1 MPNTNIYTENP
12 LFTAGVGEDVT
23 ATEEQMNEE
32 YKNSPIT
39 FREKYGDA
47 LFNAYT
53 QQAAALG
60 KQASAEGAAAA
71 RSLGEAIQD
80 SMINLGAGA
89 FGGTVDLFAGL
100 AGVGGALG
108 SEKSKELAEWL
119 SSGSQA
125 IYEGA
130 DSWASSAQDA
140 QKRAYAA
147 RQQALKNRTDRQR
160 REDLANGT
168 SEVVANARHIAR
180 NFFGGAGNILE
191 DGGMLLNMGSQA
203 LGSMVPSWIAS
214 AGIGAAAK
222 GLKAVAAKTVPDA
235 VDTAVD
241 VADASNK
248 FTQYLAKSAP
258 WMAASGAVEGGGA
271 YAQQLQEGLSTP
283 ITTLIDHSPEF
294 NSRVTELMKQGIP
307 QPQAQEQARRDMAFA
322 AAEQAGIRTAATAA
336 ITGAM
341 TAKLAKPFE
350 RSGRWTQ
357 RLGEGLTEPLEE
369 TITEGA
375 TQYHQNVA
383 TKDFLDARKNVV
395 EDLGQSAAEGL
406 VGGLGVTGLQMAPQ
420 SAIDAIGEVGSGI
433 AGVARRAWDSRSNS
447 IGKIEQRATASVD
460 AAQRA
465 VEAAGNTMPPIVQ
478 GSTQD
483 RNLTAI
489 IGDLPGY
496 NEAIFKRRPNNN
508 GYAITSDDAVNILDQ
523 IQRDKEI
530 VSATPDDGKA
540 ELKKTKENTLKSLN
554 EFERGVQWFLHDMIT
569 TQRANHKSGTPL
581 DETELLG
588 EAQYFSS
595 LATTNLD
602 RAKKE
607 FFKRPKGDQV
617 QLRGFSSKNST
628 IQRGLNL
635 LFDRNKNVSDKTT
648 ANRNTANTS
657 RISPVAPGTSTVN
670 ASSVAQ
676 GTTADTS
683 KTTTSTISS
692 ASPLT
697 ENTSV
702 PLNQENK
709 SIATESSEETST
721 AEPTTEQSQFS
732 AQTSNNPISIT
743 EVAGFTDKDFDAVGF
758 TESFEQVASEEIKA
772 NPEQEAGLASDGS
785 KAFSYRKNGDIYI
798 ERNGK
803 TFKVPK
809 EIANT
814 LLNQNASTEDST
826 AAQQRI
832 NKALARSTGDVFNV
846 KLSDNR
852 VAPVEVNNGIIYGN
866 GVNIPLTEDER
877 DTYNWE
883 GTTQEEKR
891 DIVRQALE
899 RGLGFAPTRH
909 AETLDP
915 TLLEKQGYFWDSTDR
930 QAKPYAPA
938 NVIQR
943 FKEVMGEFLSSL
955 IVPVKRPLL
964 LWDAESPVQALRDFI
979 KDPNNVKNLFR
990 ENKFTNS
997 AIITEKLYTREEV
1010 DKKGKRIRRKH
1021 SPLDQNT
1028 DSFFNGKVSSPDEEI
1043 NYLMK
1048 HGSLADQIMGMTNP
1062 KGTFAP
1068 FFYSNFSL
1076 EFDEDTPQAVKDFF
1090 EKTNSK
1096 ILEKFKK
1103 NIPEICLL
1111 ASIQSLARLG
1121 DIPHM
1126 LNETEM
1132 QRYGYD
1138 PETLWAAL
1146 GENILSQVIE
1156 PMATQTI
1163 MTSIRKML
1171 GVAIS
1176 NDATEKEYSEILGF
1190 LALRTARALINQG
1203 ALHVRDFPIK
1213 MDDGTESGESI
1224 KGVSVDKAY
1233 KDLFRAKGDILEAL
1247 LDPNY
1252 KNTWS
1257 DRAFEAVPY
1266 MLHIN
1271 ARLRP
1276 AAVANIRR
1284 ENMVEGRVD
1293 RPLFNLFRIAGHP
1306 ADYEE
1311 RNVAP
1316 YAPFLGIGG
1325 ANDSNRGLYNG
1336 NTYESEMGRQINA
1349 RLAFEQ
1355 LEEIAIVGEAT
1366 NRNVEDV
1373 PVFYDNAAVRSGRV
1387 MQIGAATPQG
1397 NKILRV
1403 AISYAD
1409 NPNIN
1414 LKDENVLSDWKLALA
1429 QSLGAKVSDKSVK
1442 ESLKQADAFIEHVK
1456 SLLKTE
1462 DFADFY
1468 QMIQGVAPELRKKGN
1483 EYIAYDEIVQQVMD
1497 AANKQD
1503 IGLQVNDIYG
1513 INGLVEVVRYL
1524 NASEVD
1530 HGNFHSNLTLEIDG
1544 KSDGPSNI
1552 NTFLGSSMG
1561 AFTRRWAKT
1570 SYKTG
1575 NFYGVNATTQG
1586 ASTADS
1592 LASKVLG
1599 TGGNDLHSEVAKE
1612 AIPEKIKL
1620 RMMNAINTLKGKKTA
1635 AEKAQAK
1642 HFLTVLHHIIEIYR
1656 LRGKVSFNPI
1666 KLTYSAASGKT
1677 EVLTASLAKTSDP
1690 LTFDRELS
1698 KVLTTI
1704 IPYGSAVTG
1713 SSRNLVDQLL
1723 TDIYQNISNDL
1734 KDIAYGRSKKTVNEE
1749 LKLLKEL
1756 FRFAYNKRTGA
1767 FSVRDSIPASEVK
1780 HLVPNY
1786 PAPEA
1791 IDSEAESQG
1800 GMIGHYDKE
1809 EHEFI
1814 EEDSIRNFTV
1824 TPSGIDHLTELFIPV
1839 FGEPAHSAVTEV
1851 LGEDAMRGAQ
1861 LIATVSEILT
1871 IVSQGVQTE
1880 ELNKAGGDFR
1890 NLTQKALYK
1899 VQQTINR
1906 FSPRYDFPSG
1916 VTAFVRKENYI
1927 TNQNTLVK
1935 DSKTGL
1941 SIYPSHSKIISSGVS
1956 GSPLTVQ
1963 AMGDASTIMY
1973 FMSALAREG
1982 LKGAKKVFDGVYV
1995 PPGYLET
2002 MATLLNESSS
2012 LGQKQLAFKVVE
2024 NTLVRVGKD
2033 LKKRYKN
2040 LENLDPIEAVTV
2052 SVANFLSGST
2062 LSGDVRSGDKT
2073 EQTESYKR
2081 LHASIQDFFSPKA
2094 FIDDMNIL
2102 RKEARGGRIH
2112 SRDYKTNDKD
2122 IKAQL
2127 TYDLRNLFDEL
2138 ATVVLNEEIQHETL
2152 NRIPKA
2158 IQHMSGPEVAYLEK
2172 NPISVSKAEKL
2183 LAKYNALPGVKAFAD
2198 FEDMMVGFLN
2208 RLAREEVI
2216 PEIVKKYKL
2225 TDQQVEKL
2233 NRLTGRNEGNSGYFE
2248 LTDDGI
2254 YKELKDLFEVTEKE
2268 PFFSQNKSPA
2278 LQEVDRDI
2286 IKNAFD
2292 TLGKNKTPEG
2302 VYRSLYN
2309 KIQAILPENTR
2320 VFFAGS
2326 KNNLPAKVRNKFT
2339 NPKQKAIYVQEN
2351 GESRIYILDESTI
2364 YDARQPEIAELIAHE
2379 ATHAAVGYMLHMYYN
2394 GSDSL
2399 TNEQKSAIQNLERL
2413 LEDFMN
2419 EDAWQGKTPAP
2430 QIVRLREI
2438 LSGIK
2443 DPAERMDEAIAYICT
2458 NGRLMNAI
2466 AERQLKDGEQHRK
2479 RFWDLVKQVV
2489 TAAQKAWKKLIRIVT
2504 NSPTDKAL
2512 SFDQAYREHFADP
2525 VDFLTYWGTNTLIL
2539 VNAEQQINPD
2549 DRLKRRSV
2557 TKNIVRAGT
2566 SLEPGKGF
2574 FRKSDFFKALR
2585 NITRS
2590 RVLFDTV
2597 SQKGIYWG
2605 KNLSQQKVGQAYKEE
2620 LAKILSYRELILSHA
2635 KNFLEN
2641 PEDFADAVVA
2651 FMTRGIMTQKDEYL
2665 LFRMQQELMDKLNE
2679 YSFISDPIAATKEE
2693 LDDSVAIYKL
2703 LDGSSTFYERL
2714 PNELPDS
2721 FNPEAKESA
2730 IFLALALT
2738 QNSVSNAIGKV
2749 QINEPTKKQLKIT
2762 DPLESLGNLSDEILT
2777 KWTKELA
2784 DNKTISDSLKVV
2796 LEEGEQ
2802 LAKGTDIDLDTKNFF
2817 KSVDRILAEG
2827 IAGLTSLFNKD
2838 FGENLRE
2845 MFKTINDYP
2854 ILGYFQTTETIRKGL
2869 NQFQSTK
2876 VASLVKDIYGRTPSL
2891 TDVEVSFKRVKGYL
2905 DRWRKDTLEED
2916 PELLKKQFKN
2926 HKITTH
2932 LKRFLHRTILR
2943 TGIHTLDEKVAQK
2956 VLTNESE
2963 LDLEIDRVGNQIKEL
2978 SSEYGD
2984 LYIQKCRQL
2993 ANYLTGNRQAG
3004 HNLLTSPEAISR
3016 LLGETSVAMVEA
3028 PEGIVPLLGQM
3039 ISLLSIKNFT
3049 EGDRSFMQDLFKTD
3063 KDAMLS
3069 MIRQYK
3075 EVMEAEERKVAQTK
3089 NKYYPYNYLFGWMP
3103 KGASATGRLV
3113 YATRDQVKFYE
3124 KQGYTNLGRYQNSNI
3139 DPSEPVFRMYCKH
3152 PLEQEYQEGLFQG
3165 INQTSKGML
3174 HKNLSRN
3181 EMEGTIVQDSS
3192 LYEDIYKNF
3201 DKEATGNGLIPIYD
3215 DEGFVIGYERS
3226 VMPEDRAL
3234 IEDGVDFFS
3243 AMAQMKTRQD
3253 RELAALD
3260 INKQAVKMAWDTYNN
3275 APEDYKKNFI
3285 DVTRLEDPN
3294 IKKALARLDWGTKQE
3309 IKKYFGDHLY
3319 LLADEVNTYLGY
3331 PRPKLTDL
3339 WDNSF
3344 FFPENMQKQMVKCLE
3359 AVLGKQALY
3368 KVGRAEEVLNIVV
3381 SYARDT
3387 IVIRSGVVPLVNA
3400 LSNTLLLWLV
3410 FGMPLPMI
3418 AKYYTDAVVF
3428 TNRYNRLVKKH
3439 RELLFKANN
3448 ATDPKVKASYQE
3460 QAKKIDKEIRHL
3472 PIYRLIKE
3480 GEYSTISAEG
3490 AEYEGANYAKAVIDE
3505 KFNAMLDT
3513 LGKGDQIK
3521 TAVSNILM
3529 TKNSMTYQTMNE
3541 IVNMSDW
3548 AAKCAGYWYLTE
3560 HSNKFSP
3567 VPIDHSIA
3575 RNLVSTLFVDYDQLA
3590 GRARDWLNRT
3600 GLTWFLTYKYRM
3612 IAASLMV
3619 MHLNPSRTI
3628 MGTIMESV
3636 LPTNLL
3642 GGTPL
3647 SENLLS
3653 KILSGDI
3660 SYSLTWDMMFRGLLM
3675 HPAALFFGLLLV

>member
-100 AGVGGALG
+100 AGIGGALG

-307 QPQAQEQARRDMAFA
+307 QPQAQKQARRDMAFA

-433 AGVARRAWDSRSNS
+433 AGVAQRAWDSRSNS

-460 AAQRA
+460 ATQRS

-508 GYAITSDDAVNILDQ
+508 GYAITSDEAVNILDQ

-540 ELKKTKENTLKSLN
+540 ELKETKENTLKSLN
-554 EFERGVQWFLHDMIT
+554 EFERGIQEHLHKMIVD
-569 TQRANHKSGTPL
+569 QRATYKDKKGALSAEQL
-581 DETELLG
+581 QG
-588 EAQYFSS
+588 EAEYFSTM
-595 LATTNLD
+595 AVTNLP
-602 RAKKE
+602 RAQKE
-607 FFKRPKGDQV
+607 FKSLSKARQV
-617 QLRGFSSKNST
+617 QLANTTFKNGIVQRNLNRLFGRKESTNLSSKNSNQSINT
-628 IQRGLNL
+628 ESLSTSQETATKVDVSAFTNNTDSTLNL
-635 LFDRNKNVSDKTT
+635 
-648 ANRNTANTS
+648 NTS
-657 RISPVAPGTSTVN
+657 SLSSTEGTSIDPSQTGLSSANGTGTIAQPDSTVSFEKTAQSAPQQTSSQPQQQAN
-670 ASSVAQ
+670 ASSISEVSAYTDEELNNVQ
-676 GTTADTS
+676 GDVLE
-683 KTTTSTISS
+683 IVEH
-692 ASPLT
+692 PD
-697 ENTSV
+697 
-702 PLNQENK
+702 
-709 SIATESSEETST
+709 I
-721 AEPTTEQSQFS
+721 
-732 AQTSNNPISIT
+732 NPEDEIIFP
-743 EVAGFTDKDFDAVGF
+743 GFTR
-758 TESFEQVASEEIKA
+758 
-772 NPEQEAGLASDGS
+772 
-785 KAFSYRKNGDIYI
+785 RKNGEYYLK
-798 ERNGK
+798 RNGK

-809 EIANT
+809 QLTDTIFDESLPIEQRQEAVAT
-814 LLNQNASTEDST
+814 LNDSAT
-826 AAQQRI
+826 KSSKDYFKIKTSNGKAIPVVVNEGQILGESI
-832 NKALARSTGDVFNV
+832 NV
-846 KLSDNR
+846 
-852 VAPVEVNNGIIYGN
+852 
-866 GVNIPLTEDER
+866 PLTEEEK
-877 DTYNWE
+877 DTFEWS
-883 GTTQEEKR
+883 GTTTVEKQ
-891 DIVRQALE
+891 DIIRQAIE
-899 RGLGFAPTRH
+899 RELGVSAHH

-915 TLLEKQGYFWDSTDR
+915 VLLEKQGYFWDSTDR

-938 NVIQR
+938 NVIKR
-943 FKEVMGEFLSSL
+943 FKEVLGDFLSS
-955 IVPVKRPLL
+955 IFVPVKRPLL
-964 LWDAESPVQALRDFI
+964 LWDAESPVQVLRDFI

-1076 EFDEDTPQAVKDFF
+1076 EFDEDTPQTVKDFF
-1090 EKTNSK
+1090 EKTDSK
-1096 ILEKFKK
+1096 VFEKFKK

-1111 ASIQSLARLG
+1111 AGIQSLARLG

-1524 NASEVD
+1524 NASETD
-1530 HGNFHSNLTLEIDG
+1530 QENFHSNLTLEIDG

-1677 EVLTASLAKTSDP
+1677 EVLTASLTKTSNP

-1723 TDIYQNISNDL
+1723 TDIYQNISDDL

-1767 FSVRDSIPASEVK
+1767 FSIRDNIPASEVK

-2198 FEDMMVGFLN
+2198 FEDIMVGFLN

-2399 TNEQKSAIQNLERL
+2399 TNEQKTAIQNLERL

-2620 LAKILSYRELILSHA
+2620 LAKIISYRELILSHA

-2651 FMTRGIMTQKDEYL
+2651 FMTRGTMTQKDEYL

-2749 QINEPTKKQLKIT
+2749 QLNEPTKKQLKIT

-3113 YATRDQVKFYE
+3113 YATRDQVEFYE

-3226 VMPEDRAL
+3226 VMPEDRTL

-3590 GRARDWLNRT
+3590 GRARDYLNRT

-3660 SYSLTWDMMFRGLLM
+3660 SYSLAWDMMFRGLLM